1 MSSDPDHIILCND
14 SLVLYNM
21 YYTTL
26 PLRMCYTCYT
36 CVEGHTIEHHLV
48 YVYEHMFYVV
58 VCTKYQIRYCS
69 HGSRDDEMVSHV
81 MTTANKM

>member
-21 YYTTL
+21 YCTTL
-26 PLRMCYTCYT
+26 PIRMYPCCMG
-36 CVEGHTIEHHLV
+36 VEGHYIEHHLV
-48 YVYEHMFYVV
+48 YAYEHTFYVV